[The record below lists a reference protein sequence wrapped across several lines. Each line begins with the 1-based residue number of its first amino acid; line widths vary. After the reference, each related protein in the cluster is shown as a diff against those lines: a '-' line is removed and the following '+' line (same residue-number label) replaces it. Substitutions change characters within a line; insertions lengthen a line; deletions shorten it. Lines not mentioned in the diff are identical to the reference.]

1 MIPWLVSAVCCY
13 LVVRSSELRL
23 LVLSFPTLG
32 FCCWTKLPLLL
43 TLRAKVLCKMLWTRP
58 REAGL
63 LSPLLIGYR
72 KRSLLLIRIILIYVF
87 STIRDADRIYV
98 MGGGEVLEQG
108 SHNDLLANEN
118 GPVSYFFL
126 PFMPHIP
133 ADAYFAIVRT
143 TCQQSKTCSRSC
155 C

>member
-1 MIPWLVSAVCCY
+1 
-13 LVVRSSELRL
+13 
-23 LVLSFPTLG
+23 
-32 FCCWTKLPLLL
+32 
-43 TLRAKVLCKMLWTRP
+43 MLWTRP

-72 KRSLLLIRIILIYVF
+72 KRSLLLIRIILIHVF

-118 GPVSYFFL
+118 GPVSYFFFCL
-126 PFMPHIP
+126 LCPIYLLML
-133 ADAYFAIVRT
+133 T
-143 TCQQSKTCSRSC
+143 SL
-155 C
+155 